1 MIPLNQLNS
10 DRLTGDHRQ
19 LNVVKNIFNGVFTPP
34 PTHAPTH
41 APTPPPIQAQ
51 PDTTKKT
58 SSNTNPAWKYIAVNA
73 IVFFAVALIHV
84 SNRFPDVNIYLIYI
98 GEAIIGS
105 IVSWFILKLLTQSRP
120 AAPAASNMALK
131 PSTER
136 SPGLT

>member
-19 LNVVKNIFNGVFTPP
+19 LNVVKNIFNGVF
-34 PTHAPTH
+34 
-41 APTPPPIQAQ
+41 TPPPIQAQ